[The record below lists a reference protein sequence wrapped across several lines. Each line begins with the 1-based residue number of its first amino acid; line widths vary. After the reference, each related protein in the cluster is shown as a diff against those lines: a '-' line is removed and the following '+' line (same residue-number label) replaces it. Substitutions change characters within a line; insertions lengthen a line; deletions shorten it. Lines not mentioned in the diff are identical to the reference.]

1 MSHLPIVII
10 SICLYVLAARAALS
24 LSDARKRS
32 LFFALVNIT
41 AFTWLTL
48 CARYSQWVD
57 EPIIG
62 LGVSAVSTHVL
73 LIAFY
78 VLTTVFGYA
87 LLRVLARR
95 GSWLPWIAF
104 AYPILPLVA
113 FRYFPFIWEP
123 AIEQIAWQPWM
134 IAATFIGLSYMAFR
148 LSYLVI
154 EVRNGAVEMPTLS
167 EYLGFAFFLPTIVI
181 GPISPYSLHHESLS
195 VRDGA
200 RVPVGRCLMRILVGA
215 AKFLFLAN
223 LANQLTYQ
231 GIFLDGKPHAV
242 FDLGV
247 AVVFYYL
254 YLYLNFSGFC
264 DMAIGLAG
272 LIGIRVKENFDNPFV
287 ARNIKEFWNRWHITL
302 SEYTRDVIFGPVSRS
317 LMKNLGPRYANLS
330 ICIGIVCVFL
340 TIGIW
345 HGVGLM
351 FAVFGLIHAAGVI
364 ANHYYTI
371 WMKRLLGRDRYRA
384 YNENGLVNAAAM
396 LLTFFYVAGSFA
408 IFANTYDGLGVIKN
422 SLISAL

>member
-1 MSHLPIVII
+1 MKHLPIVIF
-10 SICLYVLAARAALS
+10 SLCVYVLGARAALS

-32 LFFALVNIT
+32 MFFAVVNIA

-48 CARYSQWVD
+48 FARYSEWVD
-57 EPIIG
+57 ESIIE
-62 LGVSAVSTHVL
+62 LGASAIGTHVL
-73 LIAFY
+73 LVAFY
-78 VLTTVFGYA
+78 VLTVVFGYV
-87 LLRVLARR
+87 LLRLLAKR

-123 AIEQIAWQPWM
+123 LIEQVDWQPWM

-154 EVRNGAVEMPTLS
+154 EVRNGTVEMPTLS

-181 GPISPYSLHHESLS
+181 GPISPYGLHQGSLS
-195 VRDGA
+195 VRDEVN
-200 RVPVGRCLMRILVGA
+200 VPVGRCLLRILVGA
-215 AKFLFLAN
+215 TKFLFLAN
-223 LANQLTYQ
+223 LVNQLTYH
-231 GIFLDGKPHAV
+231 GLFLDGKPHAV
-242 FDLGV
+242 LDLGV

-302 SEYTRDVIFGPVSRS
+302 SEYTRDVIFAPVSK
-317 LMKNLGPRYANLS
+317 LLIKKLGPRYTNLS
-330 ICIGIVCVFL
+330 ISVGILCVFL

-371 WMKRLLGRDRYRA
+371 WLKKLLGRERYKA
-384 YNENGLVNAAAM
+384 YNENRLVNASAM
-396 LLTFFYVAGSFA
+396 ALTFLYVAGSFA
-408 IFANTYDGLGVIKN
+408 VFANTYNGLGLIKN
-422 SLISAL
+422 SLVAVL